1 MFMTELY
8 LQYLMRTGLPK
19 CKANMIAAK
28 SPLLTLIT
36 VNFWIPSLRLPR
48 MFSNGIVLKG
58 SRSHLCILWNGIL
71 PKIGKLFPD
80 YLNV

>member
-1 MFMTELY
+1 MIELY

-28 SPLLTLIT
+28 SPLVTLTI

-48 MFSNGIVLKG
+48 RFSSGIVLNG
-58 SRSHLCILWNGIL
+58 SRYHLCILWNGIL

-80 YLNV
+80 HLNV